1 MEWPFCLGETIGL
14 AIGGGSTL
22 VVGSAWA
29 FALFKPQRERIS
41 DEAFIEQFMARG
53 PQVPAPTVA
62 APTVKKKRRVNPQ
75 PRAVQAQPKLK
86 KKKKKKKT
94 KKRVQWLEGPLSRV
108 RGLYYVDEDSCDH
121 RLITLLRNH
130 KLNVTTTYEEGRCS
144 AKDQQQLAHSTSQ
157 RRVIITCDGDF
168 VTLHEAGARH
178 SGIIHAPKGPQW
190 FGEILRVALTLT
202 GEAAAR

>member
-41 DEAFIEQFMARG
+41 DVAFIEEFMARG
-53 PQVPAPTVA
+53 PQVPASTA
-62 APTVKKKRRVNPQ
+62 LASTVKKKRRVNPQ
-75 PRAVQAQPKLK
+75 PQAVQAQPRPK
-86 KKKKKKKT
+86 KKKK

-121 RLITLLRNH
+121 RLITLLRDH

-144 AKDQQQLAHSTSQ
+144 AKDPLQLAHSTSQ

-168 VTLHEAGARH
+168 VDLHEAGARH

-202 GEAAAR
+202 GEVAAR